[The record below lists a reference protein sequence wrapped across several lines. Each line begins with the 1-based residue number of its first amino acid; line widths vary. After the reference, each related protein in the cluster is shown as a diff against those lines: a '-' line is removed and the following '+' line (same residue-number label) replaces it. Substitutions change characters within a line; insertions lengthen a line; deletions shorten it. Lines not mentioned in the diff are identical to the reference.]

1 MPVIAIVNRKGG
13 SGKSTLS
20 TNIAVAWARAGKNVM
35 LGDVDRQQSIRS
47 WLRRRGP
54 AEMPISTW
62 VVDQGKMLRPPPGTS
77 HVVLDTPGALYGLD
91 LAKVLIRLD
100 ALVVPVGPSV
110 FDRDASLDF
119 LAELN
124 RLPRVASGKCKVAVV
139 GMRWPHERTKHWHET
154 RTWDV
159 PLVTVLPDSVNYRT
173 CLEQGRTLF
182 DQVDVMSH
190 PDMQYWRP
198 LLLWLDGVGVSRDR
212 MQAARTSDA
221 SSAPVEPAADVPAY
235 LRRDAVQDT
244 PAATKWL
251 VPQPQPVP
259 DPVQE
264 GSPYTSLP
272 LQAAPAEPSPTAGQ
286 PDAEP
291 SDEAIE
297 ALHLEQK
304 DSKGF
309 WASRWQRMFG

>member
-47 WLRRRGP
+47 WLRRRGA
-54 AEMPISTW
+54 AELPISTW

-119 LAELN
+119 LAELR
-124 RLPRVASGKCKVAVV
+124 RLPRVATGKCKVAVV
-139 GMRWPHERTKHWHET
+139 GMRWPQERTNKWFET
-154 RTWDV
+154 RDWDV

-182 DQVDVMSH
+182 DQADPASH
-190 PDMQYWRP
+190 PHMQYWQP
-198 LLLWLDGVGVSRDR
+198 LLQWLDGVGVSRDR
-212 MQAARTSDA
+212 SAAAGQANELDEA
-221 SSAPVEPAADVPAY
+221 EEVPAY
-235 LRRDAVQDT
+235 LKRGTPLEAPAVR
-244 PAATKWL
+244 KLL
-251 VPQPQPVP
+251 VPQPQPMRQP
-259 DPVQE
+259 MPHK
-264 GSPYTSLP
+264 PLP
-272 LQAAPAEPSPTAGQ
+272 LKAVNAERKLASIDPENAKEAQ
-286 PDAEP
+286 PG
-291 SDEAIE
+291 E
-297 ALHLEQK
+297 ALQDDQK
-304 DSKGF
+304 AAAGF